1 MGFLGVGARLW
12 GGTRGEAPTGRW
24 HRGELPAVTSRALPE
39 LSGWSEKSQSSAVL
53 EVAEVAKKGFFKCPH
68 SKRKAKE
75 GVDLLLF
82 GVEDP
87 GTKDMEKAEIFSAF
101 MMLEPMVFH
110 IFINDFEC
118 TRSTLVG
125 DPRLRASS

>member
-1 MGFLGVGARLW
+1 M
-12 GGTRGEAPTGRW
+12 
-24 HRGELPAVTSRALPE
+24 TSRALPE
-39 LSGWSEKSQSSAVL
+39 LSGWSEKSQSWAVL
-53 EVAEVAKKGFFKCPH
+53 ELAEVAKKGLFECPH

-87 GTKDMEKAEIFSAF
+87 GTKDMEKAEVFSAF

-118 TRSTLVG
+118 TLSTLVG

>member
-1 MGFLGVGARLW
+1 M
-12 GGTRGEAPTGRW
+12 
-24 HRGELPAVTSRALPE
+24 TSRALPE

-53 EVAEVAKKGFFKCPH
+53 ELAEVAKKGLFECPH

-87 GTKDMEKAEIFSAF
+87 GTKDMDIQCFYDAGTDGVSH
-101 MMLEPMVFH
+101 LY
-110 IFINDFEC
+110 
-118 TRSTLVG
+118 
-125 DPRLRASS
+125 